1 MAPEVTV
8 RLPTNQWFTHE
19 FVNSLTSV
27 RSLADL
33 LVEYPGLDAGDRCR
47 FTAILRDET
56 ERLVRL
62 IEGRELESDTS
73 ATL

>member
-1 MAPEVTV
+1 MAPEVTI
-8 RLPTNQWFTHE
+8 RLPNNQLFTHE

-33 LVEYPGLDAGDRCR
+33 LVEYPGLDADDRCR

-62 IEGRELESDTS
+62 IERLKLGSDTAAS
-73 ATL
+73 L